1 LKAIMPYGTVAVA
14 LAPSAHPVKGVMCM
28 RLQPAI
34 LLLGIFL
41 ATSPSFAA
49 DGGFYAGAG
58 IGQMN
63 VEVDDMYGS
72 SFDFDED
79 DLGFKL
85 FGGYKFFP
93 WFSVEGIFL
102 DGGSPET
109 KDTSGSE
116 SASLSVEV
124 QSLVAAAVFSLPIGD
139 QFEIFLKPGFA
150 YWDSTTDF
158 RYSSPTFS
166 DRFSDDDSG
175 SAFFIGAGAGWTI
188 GNAGLRLEYEWVD
201 VAPEYNF
208 DTDEFEDELDA
219 SAGFLSLS
227 VAYFF

>member
-1 LKAIMPYGTVAVA
+1 
-14 LAPSAHPVKGVMCM
+14 M

-41 ATSPSFAA
+41 ATSSSVAA
-49 DGGFYAGAG
+49 DRGFYAGAG

-63 VEVDDMYGS
+63 VEVDNMYGS

-79 DLGFKL
+79 DVGFKL
-85 FGGYKFFP
+85 FGGYRFFP
-93 WFSVEGIFL
+93 WLSVEGIFL
-102 DGGSPET
+102 DGGNPET
-109 KDTSGSE
+109 KATDGSE
-116 SASLSVEV
+116 SVSLSVEV

-158 RYSSPTFS
+158 RYSSPTLS

-175 SAFFIGAGAGWTI
+175 SAFFIGAGAGWTT
-188 GNAGLRLEYEWVD
+188 GNAGLRLEYEWFD

-208 DTDEFEDELDA
+208 DTDEFDDELDA

-227 VAYFF
+227 VVYLF

>member
-1 LKAIMPYGTVAVA
+1 
-14 LAPSAHPVKGVMCM
+14 M
-28 RLQPAI
+28 RLQPSV

-41 ATSPSFAA
+41 ATNPLVAA
-49 DGGFYAGAG
+49 DRGFYAGAG

-63 VEVDDMYGS
+63 VEVDNMYGS

-85 FGGYKFFP
+85 FGGYRFFP
-93 WFSVEGIFL
+93 WLSVEGIFL
-102 DGGSPET
+102 DGGNPEIR
-109 KDTSGSE
+109 DTVGAE

-139 QFEIFLKPGFA
+139 QFEIFLKPGVA

-158 RYSSPTFS
+158 TYSSPTFS

-188 GNAGLRLEYEWVD
+188 GNLGLRLEYEWFD

-208 DTDEFEDELDA
+208 DTDEFDDELDA
-219 SAGFLSLS
+219 SASFLSLS
-227 VAYFF
+227 VVYLF